1 MSRRSTPSALGA
13 LLGAQP
19 KCAVCFV
26 EGVSETVHDHAQMPR
41 LAGKPAVHLGAA
53 ALLLQST
60 RGHGAASP
68 KHQPFPSAM
77 CLSASAAPLSSLHP
91 VTANSPDRPCPRM
104 TQKLAGIGS
113 ETCTVR
119 MRRLPGICHMISGVT
134 SLLHASKWSGCRRKP
149 PNQDNLSSIFAS
161 LRCKHHEALQKP
173 MV

>member
-41 LAGKPAVHLGAA
+41 LAGKPAAHLGAA

-119 MRRLPGICHMISGVT
+119 RRRLPGICHMISGVT

-149 PNQDNLSSIFAS
+149 PNQDNLSSIFES